1 MTVVN
6 DQVYIFGGATM
17 QCVCEL
23 HIVNNEEKR
32 VCSSKNVYSNEL
44 WHYDPLASMFTQ
56 LGWNTTAD
64 DNEEKAPWPPG
75 REQHSMTTLPHG
87 HLVLIGGISS
97 SNDDYAIGDG
107 KANVLLNDV
116 WAMKDPRRI
125 IPSLVF
131 RSSNNAPIDL
141 IPGGVMSHVI
151 PISTLKSELLIDD
164 AESMCLHDISIKFSL
179 DLVCSNQIQ
188 FIKLTA
194 PKLSTQGVAND
205 YHDPMQQSKD
215 YETKVKWC

>member
-75 REQHSMTTLPHG
+75 REQHSMTKH
-87 HLVLIGGISS
+87 
-97 SNDDYAIGDG
+97 
-107 KANVLLNDV
+107 VLLYDHV
-116 WAMKDPRRI
+116 TVAGVFPKRPRPFPLPREV
-125 IPSLVF
+125 PSAVP
-131 RSSNNAPIDL
+131 AA
-141 IPGGVMSHVI
+141 
-151 PISTLKSELLIDD
+151 ISFKSR
-164 AESMCLHDISIKFSL
+164 DIS
-179 DLVCSNQIQ
+179 
-188 FIKLTA
+188 
-194 PKLSTQGVAND
+194 
-205 YHDPMQQSKD
+205 
-215 YETKVKWC
+215 ETV